1 MLFDTTLNIKK
12 FFVVTSKNVTVI
24 ISSVLLSDSASS
36 FNIPMNALMSSLLGM
51 LVYRLLRSLVTSIML
66 MGRLLLSESKRKIL
80 LFSFCVSFLMC
91 YCRDQRLF
99 LTYLSMP

>member
-1 MLFDTTLNIKK
+1 MLFDTMLNIKRI
-12 FFVVTSKNVTVI
+12 FVVTSKNVSVL
-24 ISSVLLSDSASS
+24 ISSVLLSGSASS
-36 FNIPMNALMSSLLGM
+36 FNIPMKASMTLSFGM
-51 LVYRLLRSLVTSIML
+51 LVYRLLTSLVTDIMF
-66 MGRLLLSESKRKIL
+66 MSRLLLSESKRRIL